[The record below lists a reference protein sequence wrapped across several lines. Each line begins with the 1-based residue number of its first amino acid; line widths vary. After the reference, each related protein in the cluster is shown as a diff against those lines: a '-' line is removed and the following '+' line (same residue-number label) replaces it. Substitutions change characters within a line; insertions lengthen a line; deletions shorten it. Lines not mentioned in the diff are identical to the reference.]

1 MKRLP
6 IIALAAILFAF
17 GCKEKDP
24 VKPDRGRS
32 YLHVLGAVESD
43 SLRVTLDYYNA
54 TDVVIDNFF
63 YHRNFPIR
71 GYADLEA
78 GGTPDEFGNGELRV
92 SLSAQPFA
100 NVAPDTLMA
109 PRAIELI
116 RDEKST
122 ICFVDSFGTPILVKY
137 KDTYGAADADNAM
150 IRFLNLSSAQPSAT
164 LTTDSG
170 GFSITGIPF
179 LGNSEFVPVPDGQ
192 YNVEVRDAGG
202 VVVQTLPIFIN
213 GYTTYTFYV
222 SGAGTPALQY
232 FTH

>member
-6 IIALAAILFAF
+6 LIALAALLFAS

-32 YLHVLGAVESD
+32 YLHILGAVDAD

-54 TDVVIDNFF
+54 SDVVINDFY

-78 GGTPDEFGNGELRV
+78 GGTPDEFGNGKLLV

-100 NVAPDTLMA
+100 NVTEDTVMA
-109 PRAIELI
+109 PRAIELV

-122 ICFVDSFGTPILVKY
+122 ICFVDSFGTNILLKF
-137 KDTYGAADADNAM
+137 KDTPAVPDADFAQV
-150 IRFLNLSSAQPSAT
+150 RFLNLSSAQPTAT
-164 LTTDSG
+164 LTTDG
-170 GFSITGIPF
+170 GAFNIGGIPF
-179 LGNSEFVPVPDGQ
+179 MSDSDFMAVPDGQ
-192 YNVEVRDAGG
+192 YNVEVRDASGITL
-202 VVVQTLPIFIN
+202 QTLPIFIN

-222 SGAGTPALQY
+222 SGSGTPALNY